1 MSQYYMQQQYCTT
14 PVMPH
19 YTATIP
25 YAFIGNIH
33 VNEYYV
39 SYKVLIFCVLFLSMI
54 IHNMMVTIAI
64 KNITPAQVIPIIAEE
79 EKDLSDLSLLTDVP
93 VQ

>member
-1 MSQYYMQQQYCTT
+1 
-14 PVMPH
+14 
-19 YTATIP
+19 
-25 YAFIGNIH
+25 
-33 VNEYYV
+33 
-39 SYKVLIFCVLFLSMI
+39 MI